1 MKEWQKVLYDLY
13 FCHSFFIC
21 LFSGKEQIFRH
32 FKVTAV
38 RSKNPNL
45 AVMRLRPPDIL
56 TLLSQE
62 TSCQDTHDSTM
73 TGDQDI
79 LILLFS
85 QIPEKGLAS
94 FYHVRNGFY
103 RLWLGQNFR

>member
-1 MKEWQKVLYDLY
+1 MTCTFATL
-13 FCHSFFIC
+13 FSIC
-21 LFSGKEQIFRH
+21 LFPGKEQIFRH
-32 FKVTAV
+32 FIVTAV
-38 RSKNPNL
+38 RSKNPNF

-56 TLLSQE
+56 TLFSQE
-62 TSCQDTHDSTM
+62 TSCQDTHDSPM
-73 TGDQDI
+73 AGDQDI
-79 LILLFS
+79 LIILFS